1 MPGRIRKFL
10 SEVRSE
16 SKKVTWP
23 NKKELLAATSVV
35 LFILL
40 VMGIYLGFLDL
51 AFSNLTRWLLAA
63 LGIG

>member
-10 SEVRSE
+10 SEARSE

>member
-1 MPGRIRKFL
+1 MPGKIRKFL

-16 SKKVTWP
+16 AKKVTWP
-23 NKKELLAATSVV
+23 NKKELLATTSVV

-51 AFSNLTRWLLAA
+51 AFSNLTKWLLTA